1 MTNTEIITRSAV
13 LAGLYTKEEAEAI
26 LKSCRVLPLHTY
38 SAWKQAG
45 FQVKRGEKA
54 VLTVCLWK
62 FRAGRKTGEVAEV
75 PGMLNADGSPATVEK
90 QEADKQFRTTAY
102 LFSDKQVEKIKPVH
116 VKTPE
121 EIKAYNAK
129 LAAERKARKA
139 AQQAPQAVAISP
151 AVVPAM
157 VAAAPDEVAAS
168 VLF

>member
-26 LKSCRVLPLHTY
+26 LKTGACLPLHTY
-38 SAWKQAG
+38 SAWKAAG
-45 FQVKRGEKA
+45 YQVKRGEKT

-62 FRAGRKTGEVAEV
+62 YRPGKKTGEVAEV
-75 PGMLNADGSPATVEK
+75 PGLLNADGSPAMVEK
-90 QEADKQFRTTAY
+90 QEADRQIRTTAH
-102 LFSDKQVEKIKPVH
+102 LFSDKQVEKIQPVH
-116 VKTPE
+116 VKTAD

-129 LAAERKARKA
+129 LAAERKARRA
-139 AQQAPQAVAISP
+139 AQQAQAVAISP

-157 VAAAPDEVAAS
+157 AAAAPAEVAAS

>member
-13 LAGLYTKEEAEAI
+13 MAGLYTKEEAEAI
-26 LKSCRVLPLHTY
+26 LKTGACLPLHTY
-38 SAWKQAG
+38 SAWKAAG
-45 FQVKRGEKA
+45 YQVKRGEKA

-62 FRAGRKTGEVAEV
+62 FRPGKKTGELAEV
-75 PGMLNADGSPATVEK
+75 PGMLNADGTPAMVEK
-90 QEADKQFRTTAY
+90 QESDRQIRTTAY
-102 LFSDKQVEKIKPVH
+102 LFSDKQVEKIQPVH
-116 VKTPE
+116 VKTAD

-139 AQQAPQAVAISP
+139 AQQAPQSVAISP

-157 VAAAPDEVAAS
+157 AAAAPAEVAAS

>member
-26 LKSCRVLPLHTY
+26 LKTGACLPLHTY
-38 SAWKQAG
+38 SAWKAAG
-45 FQVKRGEKA
+45 YQVKRGEKA

-62 FRAGRKTGEVAEV
+62 YRPGKKTGEVAEV
-75 PGMLNADGSPATVEK
+75 PGLLNADGTPAMVEK
-90 QEADKQFRTTAY
+90 QEADRQIRTTAY
-102 LFSDKQVEKIKPVH
+102 LFSDKQVEKIQPVH
-116 VKTPE
+116 VKTAE

-139 AQQAPQAVAISP
+139 SQQAKTVAISP

-157 VAAAPDEVAAS
+157 AAAAPAEVAAS

>member
-13 LAGLYTKEEAEAI
+13 LAGIYTKEEAEAI
-26 LKSCRVLPLHTY
+26 IKSGHVLPLHTY
-38 SAWKQAG
+38 SAWKEAG
-45 FQVKRGEKA
+45 YQVKRGEKA
-54 VLTVCLWK
+54 VLAVMLWK
-62 FRAGRKTGEVAEV
+62 FREGKKTGETAEV

-90 QEADKQFRTTAY
+90 QEASKQFKTMAY

-116 VKTPE
+116 VKTAD

-139 AQQAPQAVAISP
+139 AQQAPQEVSISP
-151 AVVPAM
+151 AVVPAI
-157 VAAAPDEVAAS
+157 VAAAPAEVAAS

>member
-26 LKSCRVLPLHTY
+26 LKTGACLPLHTY
-38 SAWKQAG
+38 SAWKAAG
-45 FQVKRGEKA
+45 YQVKRGEKA

-62 FRAGRKTGEVAEV
+62 YRPGKKTGEVSEV
-75 PGMLNADGSPATVEK
+75 PGLLNADGTPAMVEK
-90 QEADKQFRTTAY
+90 QEADRQIRTTAY
-102 LFSDKQVEKIKPVH
+102 LFSDKQVEKILPVH
-116 VKTPE
+116 VKTAE

-129 LAAERKARKA
+129 LAAERKARRA
-139 AQQAPQAVAISP
+139 AQQAQAVAISP

-157 VAAAPDEVAAS
+157 AAAAPAEVAAS

>member
-13 LAGLYTKEEAEAI
+13 LAGLYTKEQAEAI
-26 LKSCRVLPLHTY
+26 LKTGACLPLHTY
-38 SAWKQAG
+38 SAWKAAG
-45 FQVKRGEKA
+45 YQVKRGEKA

-62 FRAGRKTGEVAEV
+62 FRPGKKTGEVAEV
-75 PGMLNADGSPATVEK
+75 PGMLNADGTPAMVEK
-90 QEADKQFRTTAY
+90 QEAGRQIRTTAY

-116 VKTPE
+116 VKTAD

-139 AQQAPQAVAISP
+139 AQQAQAVAISP

-157 VAAAPDEVAAS
+157 AAAAPAEVAAS